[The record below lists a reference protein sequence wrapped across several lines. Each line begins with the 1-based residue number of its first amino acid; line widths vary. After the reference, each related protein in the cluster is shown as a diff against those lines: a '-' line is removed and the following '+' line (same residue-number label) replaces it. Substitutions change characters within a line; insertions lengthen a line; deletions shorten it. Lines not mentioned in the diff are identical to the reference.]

1 MLKSRRR
8 PETVTEKLVAVG
20 LVSAA
25 LSSLLTAWIVLKFAS
40 PATSSGA
47 SKAAVNPIPNVY
59 LYVAGELFP
68 LGIFARSFTD
78 SGVIF
83 ELLPDQS
90 FVLTRTGMDSLT
102 PPIRGQWSFGGN
114 RIVLSPPC
122 GEDGWLELTRE
133 NGIPML
139 VGQHRK
145 LLFWMT
151 SQEYAALGASENTLR
166 QRFKNKNISEEE
178 LEKALG
184 ALWKKYPQHPG
195 IQRN

>member
-8 PETVTEKLVAVG
+8 TESLTEKLVAVG

-25 LSSLLTAWIVLKFAS
+25 LSSLLTAWIVLKFTS
-40 PATSSGA
+40 PATSSVA
-47 SKAAVNPIPNVY
+47 SKTAVNPIPNVY

-68 LGIFARSFTD
+68 LGIFSRNFTD
-78 SGVIF
+78 SGVDF

-90 FVLTRTGMDSLT
+90 FVFTRTGMDSQT

-139 VGQHRK
+139 VGQHMK

-151 SQEYAALGASENTLR
+151 SQEFAAVRASENTLR
-166 QRFKNKNISEEE
+166 QRFKNKDISEEE
-178 LEKALG
+178 LGKALG
-184 ALWKKYPQHPG
+184 ALWKKYPPYPG
-195 IQRN
+195 LQRN